1 MEVGMLPRIAIVAIL
16 SMVLLA
22 GCQSAQP
29 TATVQAGQQATTLS
43 GTVADFLVTERPRV
57 IIFVQPANGISRI
70 ILDENAQGEL
80 KTRTVS
86 KDNCPLAG
94 PPLQAGDQVEVK
106 GRVDTESGNF
116 IAEEIKVVSLEAK
129 CQP

>member
-1 MEVGMLPRIAIVAIL
+1 MLPRIVIITIL

-22 GCQSAQP
+22 GCQSSQP
-29 TATVQAGQQATTLS
+29 TATTTPVQQITTLS

-57 IIFVQPANGISRI
+57 IVLEQPQQGFSRI
-70 ILDENAQGEL
+70 VLDENAAGEL
-80 KTRTVS
+80 NTRTVS

-94 PPLQAGDQVEVK
+94 PPLQKSDMIEVT
-106 GRVDTESGNF
+106 GRVDVKSGNF

>member
-1 MEVGMLPRIAIVAIL
+1 MLPRIAIITIL
-16 SMVLLA
+16 SVIVLA
-22 GCQSAQP
+22 GCQSSQP
-29 TATVQAGQQATTLS
+29 TAITTPVQQITTLS

-57 IIFVQPANGISRI
+57 IVLEQPVQGFSRI
-70 ILDENAQGEL
+70 VLDENAEGEL
-80 KTRTVS
+80 KTRTLS

-94 PPLQAGDQVEVK
+94 PPLQPGDQLEVT
-106 GRVDTESGNF
+106 GRVDAPSGNL